1 MSHIIHLKIA
11 DRALLL
17 EALAASMEFKYKK
30 LRSPESIKQ
39 MEQNYEEWAEKIAS
53 LPIEIHSKTNN
64 AMTWY
69 IDQLKH
75 SGLFWD
81 TKLCRQACD
90 LANQII
96 NNSYNHYSKV
106 EVFEDLFKETK

>member
-1 MSHIIHLKIA
+1 MSHIIHLKLS
-11 DRALLL
+11 DKVLLL

-30 LRSPESIKQ
+30 LRNPESIRA
-39 MEQNYEEWAEKIAS
+39 MEYNYGEWAEKIANF
-53 LPIEIHSKTNN
+53 PIEIHNKNNN

-90 LANQII
+90 LATQII
-96 NNSYNHYSKV
+96 NNSYSHYSSV
-106 EVFEDLFKETK
+106 EIFEDLFKEP